1 MFSSHTLYI
10 RNRIVQWAFRPR
22 IRNDGSRCT
31 DVVLIN
37 HSDHDLR
44 WNRCQQG
51 DFRCRL
57 FVSQDKQDENIQEH
71 RKGSSRVYLDR
82 FTHGASLR
90 PGSHRQLQR
99 IARLSA
105 FRSRDNR
112 QPRES
117 AEDKELCPCHAH
129 CHQNG

>member
-1 MFSSHTLYI
+1 MFSPHTLYI

-71 RKGSSRVYLDR
+71 RKGSSRVYPDH
-82 FTHGASLR
+82 FSGNTSLR
-90 PGSHRQLQR
+90 AGSNGQLQR
-99 IARLSA
+99 VAYLSA
-105 FRSRDNR
+105 FRGRHYR
-112 QPRES
+112 QP
-117 AEDKELCPCHAH
+117 
-129 CHQNG
+129 

>member
-1 MFSSHTLYI
+1 MFSPHTLYI

-71 RKGSSRVYLDR
+71 RKGSSRVYP
-82 FTHGASLR
+82 LR
-90 PGSHRQLQR
+90 QHIIACWKQRAITARCLFICFQRQALP
-99 IARLSA
+99 SA
-105 FRSRDNR
+105 LKIR
-112 QPRES
+112 
-117 AEDKELCPCHAH
+117 
-129 CHQNG
+129 